1 MSIGAINN
9 YDWTQ
14 VDGAPTEEM
23 SAFSVT
29 HTRNLFSDV
38 SKQEQLMADTL
49 QQQRLVVLVHG
60 TTVTE
65 YYICKP
71 DPNSPHRVRA

>member
-1 MSIGAINN
+1 MSIKETEK
-9 YDWTQ
+9 YDWSQ
-14 VDGAPTEEM
+14 VDGTPVEEF
-23 SAFSVT
+23 SAFSVAR
-29 HTRNLFSDV
+29 TRNLFADV

-60 TTVTE
+60 NTVVE
-65 YYICKP
+65 YYMCKP